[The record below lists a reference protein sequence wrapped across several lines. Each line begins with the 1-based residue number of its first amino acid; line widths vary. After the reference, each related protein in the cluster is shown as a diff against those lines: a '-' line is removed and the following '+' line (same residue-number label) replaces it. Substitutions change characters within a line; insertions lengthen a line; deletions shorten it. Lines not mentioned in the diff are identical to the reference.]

1 MENTIPKQK
10 TKEKGHTAVSL
21 PRALAAQLSAASEL
35 SGRSAAKQ
43 IEHALRIAQAIE
55 SILPTSSVNELK
67 QGLYPANQL
76 LVGLAAV
83 LGDLSNSTA
92 LDRIKE
98 QNPSRIHFDPNDIT
112 KAFLTKPDGSVVEG
126 RLLDNGDFVPY
137 PFKSSVKKEMENGK
151 NYQPEETPTKTV
163 KRARSTTK
171 VPEHA

>member
-1 MENTIPKQK
+1 MEHTIPKQQ

-55 SILPTSSVNELK
+55 ALLPASSVNELK

-83 LGDLSNSTA
+83 LSDLSKSTA
-92 LDRIKE
+92 LARIKE
-98 QNPSRIHFDPNDIT
+98 QNPSRIQFDPNDPT
-112 KAFLTKPDGSVVEG
+112 KAFLRKPDGSVVEG
-126 RLLDNGDFVPY
+126 KILDNGDFIPDLFQS
-137 PFKSSVKKEMENGK
+137 PTEKEIDHGKKQKPPSKS
-151 NYQPEETPTKTV
+151 TKISTRV
-163 KRARSTTK
+163 RSTTK